1 MTRLQ
6 SRHTAN
12 TQGGRMNHL
21 NSILVEGN
29 LVRDPNFRS
38 TPSGNQVCDFT
49 VATNRNYKIADQKY
63 ENEVSYFDIE
73 AWARLGS
80 ACAQNLKKGRGVRV
94 VGRLKQ
100 DRWTDTEGKSHSRVK
115 IVAEHVEFKPMS
127 KSAQEGVPKSETPFI
142 EDSKR
147 NEIETPVF

>member
-1 MTRLQ
+1 
-6 SRHTAN
+6 
-12 TQGGRMNHL
+12 MNHL

-63 ENEVSYFDIE
+63 ENEVSYFDVE

-127 KSAQEGVPKSETPFI
+127 KATQAEVPKSETPFI

-147 NEIETPVF
+147 DEIETPVF

>member
-1 MTRLQ
+1 
-6 SRHTAN
+6 
-12 TQGGRMNHL
+12 MNHL

-29 LVRDPNFRS
+29 LVRDPNCRS

-49 VATNRNYKIADQKY
+49 LATNRSYKIADQKY

-73 AWARLGS
+73 AWARLGA

-100 DRWTDTEGKSHSRVK
+100 DRWTDPEGKAHAKIK

-127 KSAQEGVPKSETPFI
+127 KADHDEPIKSEGAFI
-142 EDSKR
+142 EDPKHAEV
-147 NEIETPVF
+147 NTAVF